1 MGGFGTIYLEL
12 DDMKLDDED
21 IEKILEDAY
30 NEYRKYFRAIRG
42 QTITIR
48 DSLDYW
54 VVLSTLKFLEQN
66 ET

>member
-1 MGGFGTIYLEL
+1 
-12 DDMKLDDED
+12 MKLDDED